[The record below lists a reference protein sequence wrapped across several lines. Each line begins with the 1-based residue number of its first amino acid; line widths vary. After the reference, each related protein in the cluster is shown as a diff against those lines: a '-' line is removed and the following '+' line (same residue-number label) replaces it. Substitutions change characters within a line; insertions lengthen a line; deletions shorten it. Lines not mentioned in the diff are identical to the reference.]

1 VSQVVKGLDNF
12 LLIEG
17 GWTRVTA
24 PSYPTTCATTAKLH
38 RRARSSS
45 MAQRAMNNHAIYVC
59 IADDIAVL
67 NAPIAAIS
75 RNYPSCF
82 ADV

>member
-1 VSQVVKGLDNF
+1 
-12 LLIEG
+12 
-17 GWTRVTA
+17 
-24 PSYPTTCATTAKLH
+24 
-38 RRARSSS
+38 

-59 IADDIAVL
+59 IPDDIAVL